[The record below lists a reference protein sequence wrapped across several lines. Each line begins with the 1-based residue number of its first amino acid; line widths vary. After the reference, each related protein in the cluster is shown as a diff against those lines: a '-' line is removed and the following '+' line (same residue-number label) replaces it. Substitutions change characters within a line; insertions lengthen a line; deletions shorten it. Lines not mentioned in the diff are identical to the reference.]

1 MCIVIHRHSSSSIV
15 IKEGTATTVQDRV
28 LHSFTV
34 PFDLSHHS
42 LRAPLLQKPLR
53 HNPFL
58 TPLSQRFPRVK
69 CFRIGFAGREQV
81 VPEKGFAAFGVH
93 GDVDVWVAEMGGAA
107 VFAGTSGVTGSGSG
121 A

>member
-1 MCIVIHRHSSSSIV
+1 MSFN
-15 IKEGTATTVQDRV
+15 
-28 LHSFTV
+28 SFTV

-58 TPLSQRFPRVK
+58 TPLPQRFPRVK

-93 GDVDVWVAEMGGAA
+93 SDVGGWVAEMGGAA
-107 VFAGTSGVTGSGSG
+107 VFVGTTGVTGSGSG
-121 A
+121 SGSGA

>member
-1 MCIVIHRHSSSSIV
+1 MCIVIHRHQGGNGNHPPFENVSSN
-15 IKEGTATTVQDRV
+15 
-28 LHSFTV
+28 LFTV

-58 TPLSQRFPRVK
+58 TPLPQRFPRVK
-69 CFRIGFAGREQV
+69 CFRIGFARREQV

-107 VFAGTSGVTGSGSG
+107 VFVGTTGVTGSCSGSG

>member
-1 MCIVIHRHSSSSIV
+1 MHRHPSSSRRERQSLLENV
-15 IKEGTATTVQDRV
+15 SFN
-28 LHSFTV
+28 SFTV

-58 TPLSQRFPRVK
+58 TPLPQRFPRVK

-93 GDVDVWVAEMGGAA
+93 SDVGVWVAEMGGAA
-107 VFAGTSGVTGSGSG
+107 VFVGTTGVTGSGSG
-121 A
+121 SGSGA